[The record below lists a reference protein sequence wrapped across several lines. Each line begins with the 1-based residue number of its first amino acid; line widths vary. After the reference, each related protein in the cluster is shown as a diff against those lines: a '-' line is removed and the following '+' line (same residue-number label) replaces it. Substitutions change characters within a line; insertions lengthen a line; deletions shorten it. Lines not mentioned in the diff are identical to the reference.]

1 MLSTLGNIFGAGVG
15 TFASTL
21 FALYLATIVETSAH
35 EALYNN
41 FPHKYA
47 NIPED
52 ELPVCV
58 KDKEM
63 SRRNIQAG
71 AVATGEKV
79 MEEDDSP
86 QLHLLKTTSLWES
99 WMDEER
105 ARIVKEE
112 TRMFDEEARMFAEL
126 LPAKELLAMNVCN
139 NGSSSSSSSSSST
152 KNRSEEIKRIRQAEA
167 RLREQLTCLA
177 MTA

>member
-52 ELPVCV
+52 ELPVRV

-63 SRRNIQAG
+63 SRREIQAG
-71 AVATGEKV
+71 AVAAEDEV
-79 MEEDDSP
+79 REEDDSP
-86 QLHLLKTTSLWES
+86 KLHLLKTTSLWES

-105 ARIVKEE
+105 ARIVNEE
-112 TRMFDEEARMFAEL
+112 TRMFEEEARMFAEL

-139 NGSSSSSSSSSST
+139 NGSSSSSST
-152 KNRSEEIKRIRQAEA
+152 NNRSEEIKRIRQVEA
-167 RLREQLTCLA
+167 RKFREQLTSLA